1 MKFVASPLQVIFPR
15 TSDSRNPKLGT
26 FAFLFLFL
34 CLSPALVPA
43 EETEN
48 LGAILDGFEAESPAS
63 AQEILQGFE
72 DEDAAF
78 PVQETTD
85 APPPS
90 MIQVHG
96 HTRVGASLNI
106 AHSPPPAGRPDW
118 RGLSRLKPEL
128 QLEAEADLRR
138 HWQAFVSAKTAW
150 DAVYGLRD
158 RDRCP
163 GPLLSR
169 NESDVELR
177 EVWLRGR
184 LGRRF
189 DLKVGRQVLVWGKSD
204 NIRVID
210 VLNPLDL
217 REPGLTDIEDLRL
230 PVAMARLDGYWGPWR
245 ITGAAIPEIRFN
257 RMPAWGSDFYP
268 SPAPLPPE
276 EIPVDGAGNTEFA
289 LSLNGVFSGWDLSL
303 VFADIYDDQAHL
315 ETAQNWPPTVAR
327 VHARLKMFGAAANWA
342 RGNWLLKT
350 EAAGL
355 RGLRFFNV
363 PGRSFDR
370 FDLLAGVAYSGFSE
384 ATVTLEAVSRRFL
397 DFDRRIEAAPDKTF
411 EEEFQSALRV
421 SRDFLNE
428 TLNLTV
434 LCLSYGA
441 TGQDGSLQRISVS
454 YDLADALEITGG
466 IVFYQSGDLPE
477 MENIGD
483 NDRIYSEIKY
493 SF

>member
-1 MKFVASPLQVIFPR
+1 M
-15 TSDSRNPKLGT
+15 NPELRT
-26 FAFLFLFL
+26 FALLFLFL
-34 CLSPALVPA
+34 CLSPALVLG
-43 EETEN
+43 EEAGG
-48 LGAILDGFEAESPAS
+48 LGAILDGFEEESPVS

-72 DEDAAF
+72 AEDATSS
-78 PVQETTD
+78 VRETTD
-85 APPPS
+85 EPPPS
-90 MIQVHG
+90 MIRIHG
-96 HTRVGASLNI
+96 HAKVGTSLNI
-106 AHSPPPAGRPDW
+106 SHSPPSGGRPDW

-128 QLEAEADLRR
+128 QLEAEADLPR
-138 HWQAFVSAKTAW
+138 HWQAFVSTKTAW

-158 RDRCP
+158 RKRYP

-169 NESDVELR
+169 NESDLELR
-177 EVWLRGR
+177 EAWLRGR
-184 LGRRF
+184 LGQNF

-210 VLNPLDL
+210 VVNPLDL

-245 ITGAAIPEIRFN
+245 LTGAAIPEIRFN

-268 SPAPLPPE
+268 STVPLPPE
-276 EIPVDGAGNTEFA
+276 EVPADGAGNAEFA
-289 LSLNGVFSGWDLSL
+289 MALNGVFSGWDLSL
-303 VFADIYDDQAHL
+303 VFADVYDDQAHL
-315 ETAQNWPPTVAR
+315 ETARGWPPTVAR
-327 VHARLKMFGAAANWA
+327 VHARLKIFGAAANWA
-342 RGNWLLKT
+342 LGNWLLKT
-350 EAAGL
+350 EAAEF
-355 RGLRFFNV
+355 RGLTFFNV
-363 PGRSFDR
+363 PGKRFDR
-370 FDLLAGVAYSGFSE
+370 IDLLAGVEYSGF
-384 ATVTLEAVSRRFL
+384 ADTTFTLEAVSRRIL
-397 DFDRRIEAAPDKTF
+397 DFDRRIEAAPDGTF

-434 LCLSYGA
+434 LCLTYGA
-441 TGQDGSLQRISVS
+441 TGQDGALQRISIS